1 MSIHP
6 LTATATATADVTTV
20 AFTDQGELI
29 AALDAQTDIAF
40 ADPQTLALTAI
51 RQLREPADHQ
61 PRLLATRTRVADITA
76 LLESMTTAAQAAE
89 DSELAE
95 LLGDAA
101 EMADDLLILLARAA
115 HGTLPA
121 ADGGDGD
128 GEELQGDDEDRSDD
142 EDWADEPIAA

>member
-6 LTATATATADVTTV
+6 LTTATTTAI
-20 AFTDQGELI
+20 APALTDQGDLI
-29 AALDAQTDIAF
+29 EALDAQTDTAF
-40 ADPQTLALTAI
+40 ADPQPRALAAI

-61 PRLLATRTRVADITA
+61 PQLLATRARVADITA
-76 LLESMTTAAQAAE
+76 LLEAMVIAAQAAE
-89 DSELAE
+89 HSELADR
-95 LLGDAA
+95 LGDAA

-128 GEELQGDDEDRSDD
+128 GEELEDD
-142 EDWADEPIAA
+142 EDWADDEPIAA

>member
-1 MSIHP
+1 MSIHQ
-6 LTATATATADVTTV
+6 LTSTATTDVTAVT
-20 AFTDQGELI
+20 FTDQGDLI

-40 ADPQTLALTAI
+40 GDPQTLALTAI

-61 PRLLATRTRVADITA
+61 PRLLATRARVADITA
-76 LLESMTTAAQAAE
+76 LLESMTSAAQAAE
-89 DSELAE
+89 HSELAE

-121 ADGGDGD
+121 ADSGDGD
-128 GEELQGDDEDRSDD
+128 GEELEDD
-142 EDWADEPIAA
+142 EDWADDEPIAA

>member
-1 MSIHP
+1 MSIHQ
-6 LTATATATADVTTV
+6 LTTTATTDVTAVT
-20 AFTDQGELI
+20 FTDQGDLI

-61 PRLLATRTRVADITA
+61 PQLLATRAQAANITA

-89 DSELAE
+89 QGELAE

-128 GEELQGDDEDRSDD
+128 GEELEDD
-142 EDWADEPIAA
+142 EDWADDEPIAA

>member
-1 MSIHP
+1 MTIHP
-6 LTATATATADVTTV
+6 LNATATTDVTTV
-20 AFTDQGELI
+20 AFTDQGGLI

-61 PRLLATRTRVADITA
+61 PRLLATRARVADITA

-89 DSELAE
+89 HSELAE

-121 ADGGDGD
+121 ADAADADGGD
-128 GEELQGDDEDRSDD
+128 GEELEDD
-142 EDWADEPIAA
+142 EDWADDEPIAA